1 MHAVLARAIGDPRIE
16 VGKLEFA
23 IIAGLRFKL
32 DLYVN
37 LRPIK
42 LYTSRCAAEGQEAGR
57 RRHGL
62 CARTPRTRISASTAT
77 QEGHA
82 RRDRACRDAVHARG
96 TERIIRYAFELAKSA
111 GRSRAKAAE

>member
-1 MHAVLARAIGDPRIE
+1 MPYGADHFLKTGETMPDAAFDRVRDMHAVLLGAIGDPRIE

-42 LYTSRCAAEGQEAGR
+42 LYDPRFCPLKDKASRTWTC
-57 RRHGL
+57 
-62 CARTPRTRISASTAT
+62 
-77 QEGHA
+77 
-82 RRDRACRDAVHARG
+82 
-96 TERIIRYAFELAKSA
+96 
-111 GRSRAKAAE
+111 